1 MNAFFRIVLCIA
13 ICLSTGVTLAQ
24 TESDT
29 RTSQQAALERVT
41 EGIKFLASDDL
52 GGRMPGTAGI
62 EWAAKYI
69 EVAYKKAGLKPL
81 EDGTY
86 RQEFIVKRGRE
97 LDRELK
103 LDLTLTGPDSEAMK
117 LNFGKDF
124 VPQLGRAAFDKEA
137 ELVFVGY
144 GITANDHNFDEYKN
158 VDVKDKIVVLIRRE
172 PQQNDAE
179 SVFDGTDVSQHARIT
194 SKAQTARDAGAAGII
209 MVNDNVTADTPEK
222 DVLAS
227 PDEFGASVAR
237 IPFFHVKRSVIDNL
251 LKKSPILQ
259 ADGTKLDNLNAIEK
273 SIDKSLEPLSQP
285 ITGVRAKMA
294 AGFKDKEIRTSN
306 IVGIIEGEGPNA
318 HETIIIGG
326 HYDHLGMG
334 GFGSRAGGRKEI
346 HNGADDNATGTE
358 AVVELARMFAKR
370 GKAPGRRLV
379 FICFS
384 AEEMGLLGA
393 YHYVKEP
400 LFPLEDTVAM
410 VNFDMIGWL
419 RDDKLTVFN
428 WNSCAEFAPI
438 LENAN
443 QATKLDL
450 VKPVSGFAGSDHL
463 PFLQNKMP
471 VMFMHTGLT
480 STYHTPEDD
489 FETLDCDGA
498 LKVIQFTEGVID
510 GIANLETKPQ
520 FVVPQTTRRV
530 RLGVS
535 LNSSH
540 EKGVEITGVSDDSIA
555 SKSGL
560 KEGDVIMAI
569 DGKKTEDRRAVNG
582 AVRAN
587 SGKKLKFKILRGDKE
602 MTLEIELKN

>member
-1 MNAFFRIVLCIA
+1 MNVFFRIVLCTVIS
-13 ICLSTGVTLAQ
+13 LSAGNLWAQ

-29 RTSQQAALERVT
+29 ATSRQAALERVT
-41 EGIKFLASDDL
+41 DGIKFLASDEL
-52 GGRMPGTAGI
+52 AGRMPGTVGI
-62 EWAAKYI
+62 EKAAQYI
-69 EVAYKKAGLKPL
+69 EKAYKEAGLKPL

-86 RQEFIVKRGRE
+86 RQEFIVRRGRD
-97 LDRELK
+97 LDREQVS
-103 LDLTLTGPDSEAMK
+103 LTLMGPDSKATGLVLDE
-117 LNFGKDF
+117 DF
-124 VPQLGRAAFDKEA
+124 IPQIGRGSVDEDA

-144 GITANDHNFDEYKN
+144 GIVAEDHNYDEYKN
-158 VDVKDKIVVLIRRE
+158 VDVKDKIVVMIRRE
-172 PQQNDAE
+172 PQQNDAD
-179 SVFDGTDVSQHARIT
+179 SVFDGTEVSSHAYIAAKVR
-194 SKAQTARDAGAAGII
+194 SARDAGAAGII

-222 DVLAS
+222 DTLSA

-237 IPFFHVKRSVIDNL
+237 LPFFHVKRSVIDGL
-251 LKKSPILQ
+251 LKKSPLVK
-259 ADGTKLDNLNAIEK
+259 ADGSKLSSLKAVED
-273 SIDKSLEPLSQP
+273 SIDESLEPLSQP
-285 ITGVRAKMA
+285 IKGSSAKLKA
-294 AGFKDKEIRTSN
+294 AFKDKEIKTSN

-318 HETIIIGG
+318 DETIVIGG

-334 GFGSRAGGRKEI
+334 GFGSRSGGRIEI

-379 FICFS
+379 FVCFS

-393 YHYVKEP
+393 QHYVKEP
-400 LFPLEDTVAM
+400 LFPLENTVAM

-428 WNSCAEFAPI
+428 WNSCAEFDPI
-438 LENAN
+438 LTNAN
-443 QATKLDL
+443 QKMNLDL
-450 VKPVSGFAGSDHL
+450 VKPPSGFAGSDHL
-463 PFLQNKMP
+463 PFFQKQIP

-498 LKVIQFTEGVID
+498 LKVIEFTEGVID
-510 GIANLETKPQ
+510 GIAELEAKPQ
-520 FVVPQTTRRV
+520 FVGQQTARRI

-535 LNSSH
+535 LNSDH
-540 EKGVEITGVSDDSIA
+540 EKGVEITRVSEDSIA
-555 SKSGL
+555 AKAGL

-582 AVRAN
+582 AVRSN
-587 SGKKLKFKILRGDKE
+587 TGKKVKFKILRGTEE
-602 MTLEIELKN
+602 MTKEIELKN

>member
-1 MNAFFRIVLCIA
+1 MNAFFRIVLCVA
-13 ICLSTGVTLAQ
+13 VSLSAGFTLAQ
-24 TESDT
+24 QEGDPT
-29 RTSQQAALERVT
+29 TSRQAALERVT

-52 GGRMPGTAGI
+52 EGRMPGTDGI
-62 EWAAKYI
+62 ELAAKYI
-69 EVAYKKAGLKPL
+69 EDAYKKAGLKPL
-81 EDGTY
+81 KDGTY
-86 RQEFIVKRGRE
+86 RQEFIVKRGRD
-97 LDRELK
+97 LDREQ
-103 LDLTLTGPDSEAMK
+103 LDLTLIGPDSEEMK
-117 LNFGKDF
+117 LSFEKDF
-124 VPQLGRAAFDKEA
+124 VPQLGRSAVDQEA

-179 SVFDGTDVSQHARIT
+179 SVFDGTDVSQHAYVN
-194 SKAQTARDAGAAGII
+194 SKVQSARDAGAAGII

-251 LKKSPILQ
+251 LKKSPILK

-273 SIDKSLEPLSQP
+273 SIDQSLEPLSQP
-285 ITGVRAKMA
+285 LKGMRAKMKA
-294 AGFKDKEIRTSN
+294 AFKDKEIKTSN

-318 HETIIIGG
+318 NETIIIGG

-334 GFGSRAGGRKEI
+334 GFGSRSGGRNEI

-370 GKAPGRRLV
+370 GKPPARRLV

-428 WNSCAEFAPI
+428 WNSCAEFDPI
-438 LENAN
+438 LANAN
-443 QATKLDL
+443 REMKLDL

-463 PFLQNKMP
+463 PFYQNKMP

-520 FVVPQTTRRV
+520 FTAPQSTRRV
-530 RLGVS
+530 RLGAS

-555 SKSGL
+555 SKAGL
-560 KEGDVIMAI
+560 KKGDVILAI
-569 DGKKTEDRRAVNG
+569 DGEKTEDRRAVNG

-587 SGKKLKFKILRGDKE
+587 TGKKSKFKILRGEKE